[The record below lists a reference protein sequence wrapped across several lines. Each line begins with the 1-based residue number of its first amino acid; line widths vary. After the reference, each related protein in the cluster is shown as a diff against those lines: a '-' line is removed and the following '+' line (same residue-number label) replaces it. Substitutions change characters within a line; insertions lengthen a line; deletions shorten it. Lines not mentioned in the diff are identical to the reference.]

1 MSARMSEGRAHAVF
15 MDRDGVL
22 NEDLG
27 YVSRPEDFHW
37 LPGAVQALRWLRR
50 AGWRLVIVT
59 NQGGIARGL
68 YGPAEYDNV
77 TSWMQSELAKQDVRF
92 DGIYHCPHLH
102 DAPLA
107 AWRRQCA
114 CRKPLPGMLL
124 RAARELGLD
133 LASSVMVGDKPSDI
147 AAGRAAG
154 LAACIRVADTAPT
167 PAALAA
173 LAAAQVPDYTC
184 ASLAE
189 AAYWLLSHQI
199 ERRA

>member
-1 MSARMSEGRAHAVF
+1 

-22 NEDLG
+22 NEDRG

-37 LPGAVQALRWLRR
+37 LPGAVPALRWLQR

-77 TSWMQSELAKQDVRF
+77 TSWMEAELAKQGVHF

-114 CRKPLPGMLL
+114 CRKPRPGMLL
-124 RAARELGLD
+124 DLIGNWPVDRAKSFLI
-133 LASSVMVGDKPSDI
+133 GDKDTDME
-147 AAGRAAG
+147 AARAAG
-154 LAACIRVADTAPT
+154 LAGYLFPGGDLDAFVMSCLAKAP
-167 PAALAA
+167 PA
-173 LAAAQVPDYTC
+173 P
-184 ASLAE
+184 
-189 AAYWLLSHQI
+189 
-199 ERRA
+199 

>member
-1 MSARMSEGRAHAVF
+1 MRERRHAVF

-22 NEDLG
+22 NEDRG

-37 LPGAVQALRWLRR
+37 LPGAVQALRWLQR

-68 YGPAEYDNV
+68 YGPAEYDNL
-77 TSWMQSELAKQDVRF
+77 TSWMRSELAKQGVRL
-92 DGIYHCPHLH
+92 DGIYHCPHLR

-114 CRKPLPGMLL
+114 CRKPKPGMLL
-124 RAARELGLD
+124 RAARELDLD
-133 LASSVMVGDKPSDI
+133 LASSVMVGDKPGDI

-154 LAACIRVADTAPT
+154 LAACIRIADDVPGENSRGAEAPD
-167 PAALAA
+167 AS
-173 LAAAQVPDYTC
+173 PDYTC
-184 ASLAE
+184 FNLAE

>member
-1 MSARMSEGRAHAVF
+1 MSDRRHAVF

-22 NEDLG
+22 NEDHG
-27 YVSRPEDFHW
+27 PVSRPEDFRW
-37 LPGAVQALRWLRR
+37 LPGAVPALRWLQR

-59 NQGGIARGL
+59 NQDGIARGL

-77 TSWMQSELAKQDVRF
+77 TGWMQAELAKQDVRL
-92 DGIYHCPHLH
+92 DGIYHCPHLR

-114 CRKPLPGMLL
+114 CRKPKPGMFL
-124 RAARELGLD
+124 RAARELHLD
-133 LASSVMVGDKPSDI
+133 LASSVMIGDEPCDI

-154 LAACIRVADTAPT
+154 LATCIRIAGDLPSE
-167 PAALAA
+167 AALATPA
-173 LAAAQVPDYTC
+173 PDAAPDYTC
-184 ASLAE
+184 FSLAE
-189 AAYWLLSHQI
+189 AAYWLLSHQT

>member
-1 MSARMSEGRAHAVF
+1 MTERRHAVF

-22 NEDLG
+22 NEERG

-37 LPGAVQALRWLRR
+37 LPGAVPALRWLQR

-77 TSWMQSELAKQDVRF
+77 TSWMEAELAKQGVRF

-114 CRKPLPGMLL
+114 CRKPRPGMVHS
-124 RAARELGLD
+124 AARRLGVRPED
-133 LASSVMVGDKPSDI
+133 CVVIGDIGADAE
-147 AAGRAAG
+147 AARAAG
-154 LAACIRVADTAPT
+154 ARSVLVPT
-167 PAALAA
+167 PVTRAEEIAAAPVVA
-173 LAAAQVPDYTC
+173 TDLAAAVDIV
-184 ASLAE
+184 LG
-189 AAYWLLSHQI
+189 WH
-199 ERRA
+199 RG